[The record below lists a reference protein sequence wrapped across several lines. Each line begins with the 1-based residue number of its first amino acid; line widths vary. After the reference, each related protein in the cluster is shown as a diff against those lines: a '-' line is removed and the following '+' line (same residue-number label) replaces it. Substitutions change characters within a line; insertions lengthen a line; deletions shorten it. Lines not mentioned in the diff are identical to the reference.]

1 MGGPVC
7 SGRLNLLEK
16 EACVSLPEMPGSP
29 VAEELKLKLPFPTLE
44 DQRADEARL
53 RSALEDLLEENV
65 LFPLSVLR
73 KLPSLLRE
81 SGFKVKA
88 RVAYDGNAFLLQD
101 VLPEKDENPF
111 FGLGID
117 LGSTGVVLYLLDFK
131 SGKVLKEHS
140 FKNPQIPYGE
150 DILNRLH
157 FADKPEKR
165 KILHEV
171 TIETLRAEILKI
183 LSPHPEESLVYV
195 ALCGNTTMSH
205 FFLNLETRY
214 LYREPYIPA
223 VSWIDTLKLKEL
235 GLPGHPE
242 GLLFIFPN
250 RGSYFGGDLLAGI
263 LASGLHRTEEISI
276 LIDVGTNAEVVLG
289 NREFLLA
296 TAGAAGPALEG
307 GILSCGMQAAP
318 GAIERIRI
326 NPKTLKIE
334 IKTIGNEKPRGIC
347 GSAVID
353 LLAELFKAGLLDRR
367 GKFVPEKLPE
377 RFEEIDGELAF
388 VLVSKEETAHGKPI
402 YVTQGEIKSIIRSK
416 GAMYTIL
423 SVLCQSVGLTFDD
436 IAKFYIA
443 GSFGNYIDPEAAVTI
458 GMLPDVPLEKF
469 VPLGNAAG
477 KGTIAFLQNRKAFV
491 ELRQILQ
498 NLTYL
503 EMNVRPEFMQLL
515 TGALFLP
522 HTDLSLFPNVARK
535 LGLSS

>member
-1 MGGPVC
+1 MAKGPVAQEVE
-7 SGRLNLLEK
+7 L
-16 EACVSLPEMPGSP
+16 SLPAPS
-29 VAEELKLKLPFPTLE
+29 LE

-53 RSALEDLLEENV
+53 RQALEEALGGEV
-65 LFPLSVLR
+65 RIPLSVLR
-73 KLPSLLRE
+73 KLPEKLRQG
-81 SGFKVKA
+81 GFEIKA
-88 RVAYDGNAFLLQD
+88 RSAFDGSTFWLQD
-101 VLPEKDENPF
+101 LLLKETEHPLL
-111 FGLGID
+111 GLGID

-131 SGKVLKEHS
+131 SGEVLREHS

-157 FADKPEKR
+157 FADKPER
-165 KILHEV
+165 RRILHEV
-171 TIETLRAEILKI
+171 TIKALREEILKI
-183 LSPHPEESLVYV
+183 LSPHPEEALVYI

-205 FFLNLETRY
+205 FFLNLETRH

-223 VSWIDTLKLKEL
+223 ASWIDTLKLKEL

-242 GLLFIFPN
+242 GLLFVFPN

-263 LASGLHRTEEISI
+263 LASGLHQREEISI

-318 GAIERIRI
+318 GAISRVRID
-326 NPKTLKIE
+326 PKTLE
-334 IKTIGNEKPRGIC
+334 IRVETIGAEKPRGLC

-353 LLAELFKAGLLDRR
+353 LLAELFKAGLLDQR
-367 GKFVPEKLPE
+367 GKFVPETLPE
-377 RFEEIDGELAF
+377 RFQEIDGELAF
-388 VLVSKEETAHGKPI
+388 ILVPAEESATGAPI

-423 SVLCQSVGLTFDD
+423 TVLCQSVGLGFED
-436 IAKFYIA
+436 IAHFYIA
-443 GSFGNYIDPEAAVTI
+443 GSFGNYIDPQAAITI
-458 GMLPDVPLEKF
+458 GMLPDVPLERF

-477 KGTIAFLQNRKAFV
+477 KGTIAFLKNRNAFQ
-491 ELRQILQ
+491 ELREILN

-535 LGLSS
+535 LGLSP